1 MFNAVVEVA
10 VGREKA
16 WHGLV
21 FVDLVARGVKMS
33 PITSVR
39 LIANELP
46 KSAHSI
52 RVFWIFW
59 VVSI

>member
-1 MFNAVVEVA
+1 MST
-10 VGREKA
+10 GPR
-16 WHGLV
+16 
-21 FVDLVARGVKMS
+21 DLLWQLLGYIAEQIKDIDPRGFQLS
-33 PITSVR
+33 TSVR

-46 KSAHSI
+46 KNAHSI